1 MEVLV
6 KEKSNPGRQYIFIN
20 VKEICVGKLYD
31 TEGNCINHYYKL
43 VDMSGELHDE
53 RWDVDRYDIY
63 KKFEFNEEVKYS
75 R

>member
-6 KEKSNPGRQYIFIN
+6 REKSDPGRQYLFIN

-31 TEGNCINHYYKL
+31 TEGNCVQHYYKL

-53 RWDVDRYDIY
+53 CWDVNRYDIY
-63 KKFEFNEEVKYS
+63 KKFEFNEEVS
-75 R
+75 I